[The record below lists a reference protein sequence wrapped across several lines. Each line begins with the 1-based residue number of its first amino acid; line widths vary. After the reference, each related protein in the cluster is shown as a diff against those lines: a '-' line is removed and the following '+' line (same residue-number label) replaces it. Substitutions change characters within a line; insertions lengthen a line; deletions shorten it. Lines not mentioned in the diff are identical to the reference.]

1 MRELQLWEGSEAIQ
15 TTFSDIEKLATTCRF
30 RDCKHENEPG
40 CAVHSAIDNGL
51 ITIDRLKSYKK
62 LQRELAYFM
71 RKQDAIL
78 ARAERDKWKKLSKQ
92 HKKM

>member
-1 MRELQLWEGSEAIQ
+1 MH
-15 TTFSDIEKLATTCRF
+15 K
-30 RDCKHENEPG
+30 
-40 CAVHSAIDNGL
+40 AIDNGL
-51 ITIDRLKSYKK
+51 ITINRLPSYKK

-78 ARAERDKWKKLSKQ
+78 ARAEREKWKKISKQ

>member
-1 MRELQLWEGSEAIQ
+1 M
-15 TTFSDIEKLATTCRF
+15 
-30 RDCKHENEPG
+30 HN
-40 CAVHSAIDNGL
+40 AIDNGI
-51 ITIDRLKSYKK
+51 ITIHRLQSYKK

-78 ARAERDKWKKLSKQ
+78 ARAERDKWKKISKQ